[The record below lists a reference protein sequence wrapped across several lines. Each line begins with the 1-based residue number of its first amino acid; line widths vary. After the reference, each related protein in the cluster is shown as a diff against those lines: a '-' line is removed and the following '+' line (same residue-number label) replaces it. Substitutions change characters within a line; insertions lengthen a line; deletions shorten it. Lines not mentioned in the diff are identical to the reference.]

1 MDQTK
6 FVKIVDK
13 IYDYNHANGKVS
25 RIDLNKEWCSCT
37 KMFEN
42 GLCSHLVKIAVQE
55 DYQLPGM
62 APKSKS
68 LHVRRRMQTKNYD
81 LELSESDDELN
92 EQLEA
97 LEFIETQFEPI
108 AVETIVENNK
118 SLFAIE
124 SNKENCCG

>member
-1 MDQTK
+1 
-6 FVKIVDK
+6 
-13 IYDYNHANGKVS
+13 
-25 RIDLNKEWCSCT
+25 
-37 KMFEN
+37 MFEN

-97 LEFIETQFEPI
+97 LKFIETQFEP
-108 AVETIVENNK
+108 
-118 SLFAIE
+118 LL
-124 SNKENCCG
+124 